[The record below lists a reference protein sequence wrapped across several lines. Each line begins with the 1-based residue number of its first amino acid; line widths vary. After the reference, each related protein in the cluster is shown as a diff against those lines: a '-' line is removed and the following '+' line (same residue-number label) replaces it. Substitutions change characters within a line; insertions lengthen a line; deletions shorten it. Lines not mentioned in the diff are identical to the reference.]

1 MIILLFFFFFQAE
14 DGIRDAQE
22 SRGLGDVYKRQV
34 LDPPS
39 GLPVD
44 TTPFYNPETDTCMAP
59 CESCYETCNPDVECN
74 ECDGISG
81 SCEKV
86 AKIFSL
92 TVECFQ
98 RLNPHVD
105 CGEGLKGQTFCQ
117 GSGCP
122 LHEQMSIGSKDRH
135 NVM

>member
-1 MIILLFFFFFQAE
+1 MPCKSDLCERVCRLANLKRANRS
-14 DGIRDAQE
+14 DGKAKV
-22 SRGLGDVYKRQV
+22 GTLN
-34 LDPPS
+34 PPS
-39 GLPVD
+39 NLTVD
-44 TTPFYNPETDTCMAP
+44 TTPFYDPSTDSCMNPAEP
-59 CESCYETCNPDVECN
+59 CTETCNPKVECN
-74 ECDGISG
+74 ECDGLSG

-105 CGEGLKGQTFCQ
+105 CGKGLHGQTFCQ

-122 LHEQMSIGSKDRH
+122 LHNGSATGAG
-135 NVM
+135 